1 MGIKVHRQGALVNI
15 TTLEGGKE
23 TVIPCR
29 DIRGSAVFPGLHP
42 GYYCIFAQ
50 GNYPT
55 LSGKLPLVLLGEA
68 EDALPHK
75 FFQKMIEAA
84 REFQCRDFYKE
95 ERKEERELMTLF
107 ADVCRHQRV
116 YKVNILFGRA
126 KLSKNFPFGVRLTKE
141 WAQDG
146 ALNISEGTI
155 LRTQLSA
162 ISAADLD
169 QNPEDKFYA
178 VDALRLLIGSIEKE
192 PWQVPA
198 QMVREQ
204 EKADPRG
211 WT

>member
-1 MGIKVHRQGALVNI
+1 V
-15 TTLEGGKE
+15 
-23 TVIPCR
+23 
-29 DIRGSAVFPGLHP
+29 
-42 GYYCIFAQ
+42 
-50 GNYPT
+50 
-55 LSGKLPLVLLGEA
+55 SGKLPLVLLGEA
-68 EDALPHK
+68 EHALPHK

-84 REFQCRDFYKE
+84 REFQCVDFYKE

-116 YKVNILFGRA
+116 YKVNILFARA
-126 KLSKNFPFGVRLTKE
+126 KLSTNFPFGVALARE

-162 ISAADLD
+162 IASTDLD
-169 QNPEDKFYA
+169 QKPEEKFYA

-192 PWQVPA
+192 PWHVPA
-198 QMVREQ
+198 QVVRQQ

>member
-1 MGIKVHRQGALVNI
+1 MGIKVHREGSFVNI
-15 TTLEGGKE
+15 IKVEEGKQV
-23 TVIPCR
+23 VIPCR
-29 DIRGSAVFPGLHP
+29 DIRGAVVFPGLHP

-55 LSGKLPLVLLGEA
+55 LSGKLPLVLLAEA

-75 FFQKMIEAA
+75 FFQKMIKAA
-84 REFQCRDFYKE
+84 KEFQCREFYKE
-95 ERKEERELMTLF
+95 YQKDERELMTLF
-107 ADVCRHQRV
+107 ANVCRYQRV
-116 YKVNILFGRA
+116 SNIDFKRA
-126 KLSKNFPFGVRLTKE
+126 KISDNFGFGVALARE

-155 LRTQLSA
+155 LRTQLSG
-162 ISAADLD
+162 ISSDDLAH
-169 QNPEDKFYA
+169 NPEEKFFA

-198 QMVREQ
+198 PIARRQ
-204 EKADPRG
+204 EMRDPRG